1 MLRINRSYLFAI
13 PALLLATAACPSPS
27 PAQQISVWLTT
38 DNQKT
43 KLKQQSSISFAAVS
57 SGTTPK
63 IFVDETEVYQSIE
76 GFGASFTDSAAYLL
90 NEKIPPSQINSV
102 MASLFEHSSGIGVS
116 FLRNPMG
123 ASDITRT
130 DYSYDDLPS
139 RQTDPNLTNFSI
151 SHDLID
157 IVPLIKMAKQINPQ
171 LKIMATPWSAPGWM
185 KTSGSMTGGFLL
197 SSDYTPFANYFVK
210 YLQAYAAQ
218 GISVDYISLQ
228 NEPLFLPGDY
238 PGTCLPATV
247 TDTTCGTSP
256 TDETTAIQSVL
267 GALSAAGLST
277 KILIYDHNWDR
288 PDYPQT
294 VLSNSQILGSSQIA
308 GIAWHGY
315 AGTPGA
321 MTGLHDAHP
330 TLGNYQTEHSGG
342 TWVSDQVK
350 ADFEEIIQVM
360 RNWGKSYVK
369 WSLALDQNRGPHLGG
384 CGTCSPLVTVS
395 ESSGAV
401 SYAIDYYTLG
411 QFSKFVLPG
420 AVRVY
425 SSNAAGFVS
434 VAFKNPDGSKV
445 LVAYNENRS
454 PGSFQAVWGNQSFT
468 YSLPGLSGATFVW
481 SGSQAGNYSAAA
493 TAQIQASSY
502 NDESGLETESST
514 DNGGGYDLAFADNG
528 DWAHYKTVNF
538 GSGVSA
544 VSVRTASAGK
554 GGTLEFHLDTLTG
567 PLVGTATLPVTGGW
581 QTWTT
586 VSAPISPASG
596 VHDLYILF
604 RGTTSIANLN
614 WFKFQ

>member
-1 MLRINRSYLFAI
+1 
-13 PALLLATAACPSPS
+13 
-27 PAQQISVWLTT
+27 
-38 DNQKT
+38 
-43 KLKQQSSISFAAVS
+43 
-57 SGTTPK
+57 
-63 IFVDETEVYQSIE
+63 
-76 GFGASFTDSAAYLL
+76 
-90 NEKIPPSQINSV
+90 
-102 MASLFEHSSGIGVS
+102 
-116 FLRNPMG
+116 
-123 ASDITRT
+123 
-130 DYSYDDLPS
+130 
-139 RQTDPNLTNFSI
+139 
-151 SHDLID
+151 
-157 IVPLIKMAKQINPQ
+157 
-171 LKIMATPWSAPGWM
+171 
-185 KTSGSMTGGFLL
+185 
-197 SSDYTPFANYFVK
+197 
-210 YLQAYAAQ
+210 
-218 GISVDYISLQ
+218 
-228 NEPLFLPGDY
+228 
-238 PGTCLPATV
+238 
-247 TDTTCGTSP
+247 
-256 TDETTAIQSVL
+256 
-267 GALSAAGLST
+267 
-277 KILIYDHNWDR
+277 
-288 PDYPQT
+288 
-294 VLSNSQILGSSQIA
+294 
-308 GIAWHGY
+308 
-315 AGTPGA
+315 
-321 MTGLHDAHP
+321 
-330 TLGNYQTEHSGG
+330 
-342 TWVSDQVK
+342 
-350 ADFEEIIQVM
+350 
-360 RNWGKSYVK
+360 
-369 WSLALDQNRGPHLGG
+369 
-384 CGTCSPLVTVS
+384 
-395 ESSGAV
+395 
-401 SYAIDYYTLG
+401 
-411 QFSKFVLPG
+411 
-420 AVRVY
+420 VRVY